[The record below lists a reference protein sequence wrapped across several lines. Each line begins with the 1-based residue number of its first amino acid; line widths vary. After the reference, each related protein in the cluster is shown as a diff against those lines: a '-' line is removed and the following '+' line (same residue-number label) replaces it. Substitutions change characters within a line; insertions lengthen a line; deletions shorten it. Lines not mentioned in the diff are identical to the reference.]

1 MKLQLALDGTL
12 EAGLQVLRAAHSH
25 VDVIEVGTP
34 LVLREGVGAIGQLRA
49 LYPEVALL
57 ADFKIV
63 DAGDEEAR
71 LAFAAGAD
79 QVTALG
85 VAADA
90 TIAAALNAAQDC
102 GGELLVDLIAVPQ
115 PLCRARQ
122 LLALGCDRFCLHRAR
137 NAADDPVAGLR
148 ELRAAL
154 PDVHLAVAGGISA
167 VTIDELLPWRPD
179 TVIVGGAIT
188 SAAQPGL
195 AARRIME
202 KMLAHA

>member
-12 EAGLQVLRAAHSH
+12 EAGLQVLRAAHSQ

-34 LVLREGVGAIGQLRA
+34 LVLREGVGAIERLRA
-49 LYPEVALL
+49 LYPDKALL
-57 ADFKIV
+57 ADFKIM

-90 TIAAALNAAQDC
+90 TIAAALKAARDC

-115 PLCRARQ
+115 PLRRARQ
-122 LLALGCDRFCLHRAR
+122 LLALGCTRFCLHRAHD
-137 NAADDPVAGLR
+137 ADGDPVAALR
-148 ELRAAL
+148 ELRQAL
-154 PDVHLAVAGGISA
+154 PEVQLAVAGGITA
-167 VTIDELLPWRPD
+167 ATIDELLPWRPD

-188 SAAQPGL
+188 GAAQPGL